1 MKTRK
6 LITITVIVAAVLVLI
21 AWLVTTLILKQREGE
36 QDQATSTDTTIENTT
51 NQAQLIPVDTS
62 SETLTVLVEDEE
74 GRTELFDGVGQ
85 LAYDYTDGEILYHSD
100 IRGTAYRYLSGDE
113 AQALA
118 PDQVALQVERMDWRR
133 GQDGEPDV
141 LLEEIGGETLIIR
154 DTADFYY
161 EERGERS
168 FFYDDTSL
176 LVYEDRGNGVHAFTQ
191 QQMADP
197 FTENFDVHTDLAV
210 IEDETIQSLTVYAFS
225 GEVLFLGV
233 ETSEGRFLERL
244 TLKTG
249 ERERVVNAIG
259 RVWPSP
265 NQSGVLVEVV
275 SGNIETIQWVTDVAQ
290 PQTVTLP
297 VGAQPIFSWDVSEQN
312 LYVLTG
318 EETTLEE
325 LSGTQT
331 EVDED
336 EGEEGEQF
344 AVLAEELWQVPLE
357 SVSTDVQRISTFET
371 PLLVDTF
378 FFDLPRKRLVY
389 RDPLATS
396 VVILQDTQ
404 VTSGATEGSTTE
416 K

>member
-21 AWLVTTLILKQREGE
+21 AWLVTTLILKQREAE
-36 QDQATSTDTTIENTT
+36 QDQATSIDTTADDTT
-51 NQAQLIPVDTS
+51 SQAQLIPVDTS
-62 SETLTVLVEDEE
+62 SETLTVLVEDKE

-141 LLEEIGGETLIIR
+141 LLEELGGETLIIR
-154 DTADFYY
+154 DAADFYY

-176 LVYEDRGNGVHAFTQ
+176 LVHEDRGNGVHAFTQ

-197 FTENFDVHTDLAV
+197 FTENFDVRTDLAV
-210 IEDETIQSLTVYAFS
+210 IEDETIQSLTAYAFS

-265 NQSGVLVEVV
+265 SQSGVLVEVV

-297 VGAQPIFSWDVSEQN
+297 VGAQPIFSWDVSEEH

-318 EETTLEE
+318 EEATLEE

-357 SVSTDVQRISTFET
+357 SNSTDTQRISTFET
-371 PLLVDTF
+371 TLLVDTF

-396 VVILQDTQ
+396 IVILQDTK
-404 VTSGATEGSTTE
+404 VTSSVTGKDTAE